1 MGFFSE
7 VCLVLDQ
14 FPYLP
19 PIMYAFICA
28 GSFIFPGKQ
37 TTSVATFSLN
47 MIRCFIVGRSEA
59 VHPVFRW

>member
-19 PIMYAFICA
+19 PIMYDYDDLIHDY
-28 GSFIFPGKQ
+28 GKWWYIEGMDLYYMEDGEF
-37 TTSVATFSLN
+37 VKFVPEE
-47 MIRCFIVGRSEA
+47 R
-59 VHPVFRW
+59 